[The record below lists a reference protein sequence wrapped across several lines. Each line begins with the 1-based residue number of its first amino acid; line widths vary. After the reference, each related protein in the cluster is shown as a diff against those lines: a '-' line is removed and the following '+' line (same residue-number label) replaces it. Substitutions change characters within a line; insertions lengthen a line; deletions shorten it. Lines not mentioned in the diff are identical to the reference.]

1 MNCYLHPDVSAV
13 GACVACGKGV
23 CTECVVTV
31 GGRTY
36 CRDCVASGVSPQPT
50 KTNGLAITSLVLG
63 VVSVPLIFCYA
74 AGVPFGIAALI
85 TGLIARHQIKES
97 GGTQSGEGLALA
109 GIILGGVIG
118 VLIGVAVIVIA
129 ILLLL
134 GPVVGNVFSNIV
146 ENI

>member
-1 MNCYLHPDVSAV
+1 MNCYAHPDISAV

-23 CTECVVTV
+23 CADCATTV

-36 CRDCVASGVSPQPT
+36 CRDCAASAVPLQAS
-50 KTNGLAITSLVLG
+50 KTNGLAITSLILG
-63 VVSVPLIFCYA
+63 ILSIPLLFFYSC
-74 AGVPFGIAALI
+74 GVPVGIAALI
-85 TGLIARHQIKES
+85 TGTIARRQIKES

-109 GIILGGVIG
+109 GMILGGVIG
-118 VLIGVAVIVIA
+118 VLVGVAVIVIGV
-129 ILLLL
+129 LLLL